1 MLGSIMKSTSPDDL
15 ISANE
20 NNLYDIY
27 KFLAQKG
34 GRTLVE
40 EDDVSWVIA
49 KPSWPNFIF
58 SPCFAPQQVDER
70 LDEIMD
76 AIRDFVAPPVI
87 KLSVSSKP
95 DNLEERLIE
104 KDFEPFLSR
113 PAMAADLSECKFDSH
128 KSEDVAIEVVD
139 AIEKLT
145 QWCQVGSGFEF
156 SLYERLLSE
165 PNLRLYSGSLGG
177 KVVGRS
183 MMFYSSGVAGLYNV
197 MVLPEFRNQGIGT
210 ALTIAPL
217 LDALERGFQISTLQ
231 ASSMGEPIYRKI
243 GFERLFDFTYYR
255 PKQINFSD
263 FMKV

>member
-1 MLGSIMKSTSPDDL
+1 MLGSIMKSTSLDDL

-58 SPCFAPQQVDER
+58 SPCFDPQQVDER

-95 DNLEERLIE
+95 DNLKKRLIK

-128 KSEDVAIEVVD
+128 KSEGVSIEVVD

-197 MVLPEFRNQGIGT
+197 MVLPEFRNQGIRT

-243 GFERLFDFTYYR
+243 GFERLFDFTYCR